1 MLRVLLHLLSR
12 YYSVKSRCVFPQKG
26 SYFISSFCL
35 RLNVSDAL
43 WAIIVC
49 FNHPVDSN

>member
-49 FNHPVDSN
+49 FNLPVDSN